1 MYNLIPINPFIIRG
15 EIEHDRKKKAW
26 IDEANGSKKG
36 KSSGNNGIKR
46 KKDYTSQSSDEDA
59 DEKIDDESEHR
70 SAVDLLPPWEKWVN
84 YQELGIDS
92 IFLTP

>member
-36 KSSGNNGIKR
+36 NQVKIMGSRGRKTILHNLVMRMRMKR
-46 KKDYTSQSSDEDA
+46 
-59 DEKIDDESEHR
+59 
-70 SAVDLLPPWEKWVN
+70 
-84 YQELGIDS
+84 
-92 IFLTP
+92 